1 VNQYQYSIRED
12 GDGAV
17 VDLTGYPFKD
27 WYHFAAQFNWVLHH
41 YGSPT
46 YSHGRLKV
54 FGDNIAYIT
63 ILDGKDIKHDDPIYR
78 FGFRQMPDAMNF
90 YLSFV

>member
-1 VNQYQYSIRED
+1 VNQYQYSLHKD
-12 GDGAV
+12 GEGAF

-27 WYHFAAQFNWVLHH
+27 FYHFKDQVNWLLQH

-46 YSHGRLKV
+46 YSQPWLQV
-54 FGDNIAYIT
+54 FGGNAAYLS
-63 ILDGKDIKHDDPIYR
+63 ILDGKDAKQDDPIYR
-78 FGFRQMPDAMNF
+78 FGFSSMPDAMNF